1 MNKLQNIKNNN
12 FFLTLNP
19 PFKPNKIY
27 YSTMYEHPIFT
38 KNRMDIPSKLNK
50 VQGRNGVWYCGS
62 YFYYGFHE
70 DAIKSSINIIKKI
83 ENEFS

>member
-1 MNKLQNIKNNN
+1 
-12 FFLTLNP
+12 
-19 PFKPNKIY
+19 
-27 YSTMYEHPIFT
+27 
-38 KNRMDIPSKLNK
+38 MDIPSKLNK